1 MTAAISDDANFA
13 ILGGGTCGYT
23 IEPREVTLQWQG
35 GQDFVFDGETH
46 SPEAVC
52 SVGGVEIVY
61 EYYDLE
67 NESVLAGAPSAA
79 GRYRV
84 TTKVADGNYRASE
97 ISAEF
102 TITAPDA
109 GEGGAR

>member
-1 MTAAISDDANFA
+1 MTAAISDSANFA

-23 IEPREVTLQWQG
+23 IEPQEVTLQWQG
-35 GQDFVFDGETH
+35 GQDFVYDGETH
-46 SPEAVC
+46 SPAAVC

-84 TTKVADGNYRASE
+84 TARVADGNYRALE
-97 ISAEF
+97 ITAEF
-102 TITAPDA
+102 TISEPEED
-109 GEGGAR
+109 EGGAR